1 MKGTDLKKRL
11 QQEQVMTAL
20 DLAELDKEGVILWCH
35 PGHPFWGERGMTD
48 PTVGCKKSV
57 EISCMI

>member
-20 DLAELDKEGVILWCH
+20 DLAELDKEGVIVFFGDH
-35 PGHPFWGERGMTD
+35 PGHPFMGERGMTIHSGMLK
-48 PTVGCKKSV
+48 V
-57 EISCMI
+57 

>member
-20 DLAELDKEGVILWCH
+20 DLAELDKEGVIVL
-35 PGHPFWGERGMTD
+35 FWGPSRSSLHGRTWD
-48 PTVGCKKSV
+48 DYPQWDAQSV
-57 EISCMI
+57 EYCMI

>member
-20 DLAELDKEGVILWCH
+20 DLAELDKEVFFWGH
-35 PGHPFWGERGMTD
+35 PGHPFMGGTWND
-48 PTVGCKKSV
+48 YPQWDAQSV
-57 EISCMI
+57 EYCMI